1 MTLEEACRWQPG
13 QETAAMASTRGRGQR
28 QFDADPRVAQFFAAN
43 ASHQREEKARW
54 QNAVEKAR
62 QRGLADGD
70 ESKVTA
76 SQQFRSFSKA
86 RRNPLKHAEVLL
98 KETSLPFD
106 EIAEITGLDIY
117 EVVGMKLKLRKA
129 A

>member
-13 QETAAMASTRGRGQR
+13 QETAALASTRGSSQR
-28 QFDADPRVAQFFAAN
+28 QFDADSRVAQFFAAN
-43 ASHQREEKARW
+43 ASQQREDKARW

-62 QRGLADGD
+62 QRGLVDGD

-76 SQQFRSFSKA
+76 SQHVRSFSKA

-98 KETSLPFD
+98 KETSLHFD
-106 EIAEITGLDIY
+106 EIAEITGLNVY
-117 EVVGMKLKLRKA
+117 EVVGIKLKLRKA

>member
-1 MTLEEACRWQPG
+1 MTLEEACQWQPD
-13 QETAAMASTRGRGQR
+13 QETAAFASTHGHGRR
-28 QFDADPRVAQFFAAN
+28 RFDAAARAAQFVAAN
-43 ASHQREEKARW
+43 AAQQREDKARW
-54 QNAVEKAR
+54 QHAVEKAR
-62 QRGLADGD
+62 QRGLADGH

-76 SQQFRSFSKA
+76 SQHARSFSKA

-106 EIAEITGLDIY
+106 EIAEIPGLDFY
-117 EVVGMKLKLRKA
+117 EIVGMKLKLRKA

>member
-13 QETAAMASTRGRGQR
+13 QKTAALASSRGRGQR
-28 QFDADPRVAQFFAAN
+28 QFDADPRVAQFVAAN
-43 ASHQREEKARW
+43 ASQQREDKARW

-62 QRGLADGD
+62 RRGLADGE
-70 ESKVTA
+70 ESKVTT
-76 SQQFRSFSKA
+76 SQHVRSFSKT

-98 KETSLPFD
+98 KETSLPLE
-106 EIAEITGLDIY
+106 EIAEITGLNIY

>member
-1 MTLEEACRWQPG
+1 MIS
-13 QETAAMASTRGRGQR
+13 ASSRGGSRSWY
-28 QFDADPRVAQFFAAN
+28 DADNRSAQFVAAS
-43 ASHQREEKARW
+43 AAQQREDKARW

-76 SQQFRSFSKA
+76 SQHVRHFSKA
-86 RRNPLKHAEVLL
+86 RRNPVQHAEVLL
-98 KETSLPFD
+98 KETALPFD
-106 EIAEITGLDIY
+106 EIADITGLNIY
-117 EVVGMKLKLRKA
+117 QIVGMKLKLRKA

>member
-13 QETAAMASTRGRGQR
+13 KKTAALASARGRGQR
-28 QFDADPRVAQFFAAN
+28 QFDAGPRVAQFFAAN
-43 ASHQREEKARW
+43 ASQQREDKARW

-70 ESKVTA
+70 DSKVTA
-76 SQQFRSFSKA
+76 SQHVRSFSKA
-86 RRNPLKHAEVLL
+86 RRNPMKHAEVLL

-106 EIAEITGLDIY
+106 EIAEITGLSVY
-117 EVVGMKLKLRKA
+117 EVVGMKLKLRRA

>member
-13 QETAAMASTRGRGQR
+13 QETAALASTRGRGQR
-28 QFDADPRVAQFFAAN
+28 PFNADPRVAQFFAAN
-43 ASHQREEKARW
+43 ASQQREDKTRW

-62 QRGLADGD
+62 QRGLADGE
-70 ESKVTA
+70 ESKVAA
-76 SQQFRSFSKA
+76 SQHVRSFSKA
-86 RRNPLKHAEVLL
+86 RRNPMKHAEVLL

-106 EIAEITGLDIY
+106 EIAEITGLSVY
-117 EVVGMKLKLRKA
+117 EVVGMKLKLRRA